1 MFESGIEIPHIGA
14 FRLCAV
20 LACQAEFFFLNVTR
34 HTVAVFMCYNVFKD
48 DDDWEGIAVKL
59 DRLLGI
65 LTVLLQTE
73 RITAPE
79 LAAKFEVNRRTIGRD
94 IDALCRAGIPI
105 VTHQGTGGGISI
117 AEGFK
122 LDKSVLTAG
131 ELSGII
137 AALKG
142 IGSVSE
148 RSQIERTLDK
158 LGANSDAVVS
168 LSEPVMIDLASYY
181 KGDLTAKIE
190 TIKQAILE
198 RRLIEFDYHYSKGE
212 SHRRIEPYLVAFQ
225 WTSWYVFG
233 FCLERKDWR
242 MFKLNRL
249 WNLSLC
255 DEQFAL
261 REIPPEKRD
270 FNNHLTDDCKL
281 VALFDKSAKYL
292 LIETYGPDCYYETDE
307 SLHFEIGCTNQRYMI
322 SWLLGFGDNVKVLEP
337 QEIADEIKSVAKKIL
352 IRYT

>member
-1 MFESGIEIPHIGA
+1 M
-14 FRLCAV
+14 
-20 LACQAEFFFLNVTR
+20 
-34 HTVAVFMCYNVFKD
+34 
-48 DDDWEGIAVKL
+48 KL

-79 LAAKFEVNRRTIGRD
+79 LAEKFEVNRRTIGRD
-94 IDALCRAGIPI
+94 IDALCQAGIPI
-105 VTHQGTGGGISI
+105 VTQQGTGGGISI

-148 RSQIERTLDK
+148 STHIERTLDK

-168 LSEPVMIDLASYY
+168 LSEPVVIDLASHY

-198 RRLIEFDYHYSKGE
+198 QRLIEFDYHYSKGE
-212 SHRRIEPYLVAFQ
+212 SHRHIEPYLVAFQ

-233 FCLERKDWR
+233 FCLERMDWR

-249 WNLSLC
+249 WNLLSC
-255 DEQFAL
+255 NERFTARD
-261 REIPPEKRD
+261 IPPEKRD
-270 FNNHLTDDCKL
+270 FNSNLTDDRKL

-292 LIETYGPDCYYETDE
+292 LIEAYGLDCFYETAE
-307 SLHFEIGCTNQRYMI
+307 GLHFKIGYTNQSYMV
-322 SWLLGFGDNVKVLEP
+322 SWLLSFGDKVKVLEP
-337 QEIADEIKSVAKKIL
+337 LDIASEIRGIAKNML
-352 IRYT
+352 VLYS